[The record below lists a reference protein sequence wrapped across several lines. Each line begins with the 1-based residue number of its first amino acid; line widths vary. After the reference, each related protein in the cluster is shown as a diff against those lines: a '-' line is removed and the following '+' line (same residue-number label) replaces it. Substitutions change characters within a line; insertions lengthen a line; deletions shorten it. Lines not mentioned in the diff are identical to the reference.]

1 MLPTRPRLL
10 VLLCLLALVLEG
22 CPLAWRRVTLNEII
36 RPEDVAFI
44 VPGKTT
50 MAEVVKHLG
59 APGSMRSVDN
69 RTVVR
74 YHFLDVKYFTV
85 NVTRPL
91 PFIFP
96 AMQLVPNDLYQ
107 LTFSGGGSGTEE
119 LQIEFDPHWVV
130 LYYAFAHHQH
140 ASRYIP

>member
-1 MLPTRPRLL
+1 MAPARLFL
-10 VLLCLLALVLEG
+10 VAALCLLAVALEG
-22 CPLAWRRVTLNEII
+22 CPLAWRRVTLNDII

-44 VPGKTT
+44 VPGQTT
-50 MAEVVKHLG
+50 ISDVVRHLG
-59 APGSMRSVDN
+59 APGSIRSVDD

-74 YHFLDVKYFTV
+74 YHFLDAKYFNV
-85 NVTRPL
+85 NITRPL

-119 LQIEFDPHWVV
+119 LQVEFDQHWVV
-130 LYYAFAHHQH
+130 VYYAFAHHQN